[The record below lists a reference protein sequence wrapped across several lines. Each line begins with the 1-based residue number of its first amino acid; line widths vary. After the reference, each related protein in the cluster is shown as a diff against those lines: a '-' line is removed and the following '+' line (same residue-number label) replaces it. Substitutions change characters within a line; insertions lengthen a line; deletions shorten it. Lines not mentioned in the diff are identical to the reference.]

1 MWRAALKSLLA
12 RKLRLLL
19 TAIAIVL
26 GVAFVSGSLVLTDTA
41 LSAFDDLFGD
51 LFARTDVVVQAR
63 VAFDDLA
70 AGGGGGGAQERN
82 PIPEALLDDI
92 AAIPDVAAA
101 NGSVGGFA
109 QVIDPETGDV
119 ISGGGAPTIGT
130 SWDQDVTAFDLV
142 GEAPDGPD
150 EVAIDS
156 DTVDEAGLEL
166 GDEIRIVTA
175 LGVDPYR
182 LSGVIQIQPGATIG
196 ATVAAFELATAQR
209 LFDRE
214 GFYDQIY
221 VAGRDGVDAASVARQ
236 IQAVLPDGFQA
247 ITAADAAAEQTEQVR
262 EGLGFLRTALLV
274 FAFVALFV
282 GAFVIFN
289 TFNIVV
295 TQRTR
300 ELGLLRALGAS
311 RRQVFTSVVLE
322 SVVIGLLGSAVGL
335 GAGIGLAVLLK
346 QGLAAIGLEL
356 PPTPLAIEPTTIA
369 AAFLVG
375 TLVTVVASGFPARRA
390 SRVAPIE
397 ALREGGVATSASL
410 RRRSI
415 VGGLLTAAGVG
426 LASAGLFGDV
436 PQPAAI
442 VGAGAAFTFIGVA
455 VLAPLFAR
463 PLASAIGL
471 PARGLGM
478 TGRLGR
484 ENAKRN
490 PRRTASTAAA
500 LMIGLGLVVFV
511 SVFMTT
517 LKASASETLDQTLR
531 ADFILSA
538 SGFQPF
544 SPSVARRLAER
555 DEFAAVSP
563 FRQAGVQIDG
573 GLTFLAGVD
582 PTTADDVVNVPFQA
596 GSWDALSEPGTVLIH
611 KGPARAQG
619 LAVGDDLT
627 VTFARTGEQRLEV
640 VGIYTDNRLL
650 GDYTT
655 SLPEYEAN
663 VAEQL
668 DFLVFVR
675 AADDVPVDRARDVL
689 DRIAGEFPNIEIDD
703 QAQFKE
709 EQNRL
714 IDQVFGI
721 VLVLLVLS
729 VIISSFGIANTLAL
743 SIYERV
749 RELGLLRAVGMQRR
763 QLGWMIVLEAV
774 IVSLL
779 GAVLGIAIGIL
790 VGWAMQLA
798 LADLGVSAFAVPW
811 GLLVVFAVVAAIL
824 GLIASIVP
832 AIRASRIKVLDAIAY
847 E

>member
-12 RKLRLLL
+12 RKVRLLL
-19 TAIAIVL
+19 TTIAIVL
-26 GVAFVSGSLVLTDTA
+26 GVAFVSGTLVLTDTA

-51 LFARTDVVVQAR
+51 LFARTDVVVQAE
-63 VAFDDLA
+63 VAFDDI
-70 AGGGGGGAQERN
+70 AGGGGGGSAQERN
-82 PIPEALLDDI
+82 PIPEEFLPRIEEL
-92 AAIPDVAAA
+92 PDVAAA
-101 NGSVGGFA
+101 NGSVSGFA
-109 QVIDPETGDV
+109 QVIDPTTNEV
-119 ISGGGAPTIGT
+119 ISGGGAPTIGS
-130 SWDQDVTAFDLV
+130 SWDPDVSAFDLE
-142 GEAPDGPD
+142 GEAPRGAD
-150 EVAIDS
+150 EVVIDA
-156 DTVDEAGLEL
+156 DTVEEAGFAIGVEV
-166 GDEIRIVTA
+166 RIVTSLDVA
-175 LGVDPYR
+175 SYR
-182 LSGVIQIQPGATIG
+182 LTGVIQIPPGATIG
-196 ATVAAFELATAQR
+196 ATLAAFELPTAQR

-214 GFYDQIY
+214 GSFDQIY
-221 VAGRDGVDAASVARQ
+221 ATAREGVGAGAVARQ
-236 IQAVLPDGFQA
+236 IQAILPEGYQA
-247 ITAADAAAEQTEQVR
+247 ITATDAAAEQTEQVR

-300 ELGLLRALGAS
+300 ELGLLRALGAT
-311 RRQVFTSVVLE
+311 RRQVFRSVVLE
-322 SVVIGLLGSAVGL
+322 SVVVGLFASAVGL

-346 QGLAAIGLEL
+346 KGLDAIGLEL
-356 PPTPLAIEPTTIA
+356 PPTPLAIEPTTIV
-369 AAFLVG
+369 AAFVVG
-375 TLVTVVASGFPARRA
+375 TLVTVVASVSPARRA
-390 SRVAPIE
+390 ARVAPIE

-410 RRRSI
+410 QRRSI
-415 VGGLLTAAGVG
+415 VGGIVTALGVG
-426 LASAGLFGDV
+426 LIALGLFVAV
-436 PQPAAI
+436 PQPAAF
-442 VGAGAAFTFIGVA
+442 VGFGAMTTFIGVA
-455 VLAPLFAR
+455 VLTPLFAR
-463 PLASAIGL
+463 PLASVIGM

-517 LKASASETLDQTLR
+517 LKASASETLDETLR

-544 SPSVARRLAER
+544 SPSVARQLAER
-555 DEFAAVSP
+555 PEFAAVAP
-563 FRQAGVQIDG
+563 FRQAGAQING
-573 GLTFLAGVD
+573 GLTFIAGMD
-582 PTTADDVVNVPFQA
+582 PATADDVIDVPFDA

-611 KGPARAQG
+611 KGPARALG
-619 LAVGDDLT
+619 LGVGDDLP
-627 VTFARTGEQRLEV
+627 VTFARTGKQQLKI

-655 SLPEYEAN
+655 SLTEYEEN

-675 AADDVPVDRARDVL
+675 AADGVSLDRARAVL
-689 DRIAGEFPNIEIDD
+689 DEVAGEFPNIEIDD

-729 VIISSFGIANTLAL
+729 VIISAFGIANTLAL

-779 GAVLGIAIGIL
+779 GAVLGIAIGIAF
-790 VGWAMQLA
+790 GWAMQLA

-811 GLLVVFAVVAAIL
+811 GLLIVFAVVAAIL
-824 GLIASIVP
+824 GLIASIAP
-832 AIRASRIKVLDAIAY
+832 AIRASRIKVLEAITY